1 MRAMNLP
8 NKAGERF
15 YRSAGGNN
23 DAAAEEDLHALAA
36 LSQKREA
43 SRSSSSIHCFIVV
56 SGISRTG
63 TASAGCRKTPP
74 SRSSANIMGCA
85 DTSSPRL
92 FRISGGR
99 VTVPLLETGIA
110 VMLQY
115 CNTAEAR
122 SRCSRD
128 FLCLLQGH
136 ADDLIHVV
144 VAVGGQASNEVDAWR
159 RGAGSGEHG
168 A

>member
-8 NKAGERF
+8 NEAGERF

-23 DAAAEEDLHALAA
+23 DAAVEEDLHALAA

-74 SRSSANIMGCA
+74 SRSSASIMGCA
-85 DTSSPRL
+85 ETSSPRL

-99 VTVPLLETGIA
+99 VTVPLLDMGIA

-115 CNTAEAR
+115 CNTAE
-122 SRCSRD
+122 SGSSCGRD
-128 FLCLLQGH
+128 LLRLLQGH
-136 ADDLIHVV
+136 TDNLVHVV
-144 VAVGGQASNEVDAWR
+144 VAVGGETAKER
-159 RGAGSGEHG
+159 HRGCRSDE
-168 A
+168 